1 MAYRVFEFWDGGSKM
16 KKISKRVKTYEE
28 ALEIAK
34 TSPLFGEGK
43 RTYGEEGVVIRLNSG
58 RKNVDFF

>member
-1 MAYRVFEFWDGGSKM
+1 MAYRVYEFWNGGDDM
-16 KKISKRVKTYEE
+16 KKISKRVETYEE

-34 TSPLFGEGK
+34 TSPLFGECK

-58 RKNVDFF
+58 RRDVDFF